1 MFRTPFDLQ
10 EDGWITLVF
19 RPRSPVNIR
28 HDRFSLRDRPRF
40 IQHDRVHPV
49 HQLQALGIL
58 DQYIMFR
65 PFTDPDHDRCRRRQS
80 QRTRAG
86 NNQHRDRRQQSM
98 SESKVTAYQH
108 PHDKR
113 DHRNPHHYRN
123 KDSGN
128 TVHQFLHG
136 SFTSLCLLHHPDNIG
151 QNGFSPDLI
160 GTETETSLLI
170 YCPGIHGLSFHLLH
184 GYRLPGNHTLID
196 KRRPFCHFS
205 IHRNLF
211 PRFHDQNIPYRNLT
225 DRHLLFATVGKN
237 FSHRFGL

>member
-10 EDGWITLVF
+10 KDGLVTLVF

-28 HDRFSLRDRPRF
+28 HDRFSLGDRSRL
-40 IQHDRVHPV
+40 IQHDRIHPV
-49 HQLQALGIL
+49 HQFQTLRIL

-86 NNQHRDRRQQSM
+86 NNQHRDGRQQSM
-98 SESKVTAYQH
+98 SKSKVSAYQH

-113 DHRNPHHYRN
+113 DHRDPHHYRN
-123 KDSGN
+123 KNSGN

-136 SFTSLCLLHHPDNIG
+136 SFTSLCLLHHSDNIG
-151 QNGFSPDLI
+151 QHGFSPHLI
-160 GTETETSLLI
+160 GTEAETSLLV
-170 YCPGIHGLSFHLLH
+170 YRSGIHGLSFHLLH
-184 GYRLPGNHTLID
+184 GYRLPGNHALVD
-196 KRRPFCHFS
+196 KRRSFRHFS

-211 PRFHDQNIPYRNLT
+211 SRFHDQHISDHYLT
-225 DRHLLFATVGKN
+225 DKHLLFAAVGKN